1 MASPPASAMTL
12 QWIGL
17 GAAWLASGYRLWVSV
32 RQPPTIWRTA
42 FTVGI
47 LCAALGVTCQSF
59 TQQIDART
67 APSVGS
73 LVNHVVVIVGLASVQ
88 VYVAT
93 LRRDNPPAGLLRRVL
108 IMGVA
113 AVAVTV
119 VSWSSGEPFHS
130 GEAEHFAVYANN
142 VWVSIYFLTFWALI
156 AVTMITVA
164 KFCLVEQ
171 RGARP
176 EDRARVVSLAL
187 IGLGAV
193 GGVLY
198 AVTAAAGVTHL
209 AVTGVLDEG
218 PLMASS
224 RLIGPSI
231 GLLGVGILA
240 LLVVPPLDA
249 AVRARRR
256 RHALRPLWEDLQ
268 RAVPSIRL
276 SRPERQRLSDTA
288 AVERAVIEI
297 RDALNALP
305 IDVPAGGDPERVAE
319 RLVEELIK
327 PAEFDKHGETFCL
340 RPVGARRPAATFLP
354 TSRTQRED
362 TEQVYAMALAYRR
375 LKVQGRSSHASDP
388 AAVPGPSA

>member
-1 MASPPASAMTL
+1 MTL

-17 GAAWLASGYRLWVSV
+17 AAAWLASGYRLWISF
-32 RQPPTIWRTA
+32 RQPPTVWRTA

-47 LCAALGVTCQSF
+47 LCAALGVTFQSF
-59 TQQIDART
+59 TPQIDART

-73 LVNHVVVIVGLASVQ
+73 LLNHVVIIVGLASVQ

-93 LRRDNPPAGLLRRVL
+93 LRRDNPQAGLLRRVV
-108 IMGVA
+108 IVAVA
-113 AVAVTV
+113 AEAVTV
-119 VSWSSGEPFHS
+119 VSWSSAAPFHS
-130 GEAEHFAVYANN
+130 GEAEHLAVYAIE
-142 VWVSIYFLTFWALI
+142 VWVLIYFLTFWALI
-156 AVTMITVA
+156 AVTMIAVA
-164 KFCLVEQ
+164 KFCLLEQ

-193 GGVLY
+193 SGLLY
-198 AVTAAAGVTHL
+198 ALAAAAGAIYI
-209 AVTGVLDEG
+209 AVTRVLDDG

-256 RHALRPLWEDLQ
+256 LRILRPLWEDLQ

-276 SRPERQRLSDTA
+276 SRAERQRLSAVA

-297 RDALNALP
+297 RDALDVLP
-305 IDVPAGGDPERVAE
+305 IDAPAGGEPERVAE
-319 RLVEELIK
+319 RLVGEL
-327 PAEFDKHGETFCL
+327 AEHAEHAEHGVPSRP
-340 RPVGARRPAATFLP
+340 RPVGARRAAATFLP
-354 TSRTQRED
+354 VSRTLRED
-362 TEQVYAMALAYRR
+362 TEQVYVMALAYRR
-375 LKVQGRSSHASDP
+375 LKDRGRGSRASEP
-388 AAVPGPSA
+388 AAVPGASA